1 MVTGP
6 RPVIDH
12 HLGGAEQS
20 LAAPVPTLEYLED
33 GVVGLGRVVALR
45 NRFMLGRVE
54 RLANDLP

>member
-1 MVTGP
+1 MCQVTNHHFGWSKDL
-6 RPVIDH
+6 RTSPVT
-12 HLGGAEQS
+12 A
-20 LAAPVPTLEYLED
+20 LEFLED